1 MGAAA
6 GCEAALDFLFRFH
19 RLAKRT
25 QKIHPGWV
33 TTMGIRL
40 RLNLLITAAAGF
52 SLLLAGTLVI
62 RNYRRAV
69 GVETQASAQLVLGLL
84 NPMLGLPLSPA
95 EAASFQ
101 DHLTREIPALTEM
114 RHVRLEVFDRDGK
127 ALTSPQGSSDSET
140 NVPHWFL
147 RLVAPRPESHRL
159 LMSEGL
165 GSAGSIV
172 VTTDP
177 DDEAAE
183 EWTNTRD
190 VLLVIGLSFVVLW
203 ILVVWYVTHVLR
215 PMDELHE
222 AFEGFGRGQMVRAR
236 VFGAPELARI
246 NREFNEMAEALE
258 KAGSENHRL
267 TSRLIQLRDDER
279 RGIARELHDNLAQ
292 YLFAI
297 RTDAFAIGEGV
308 GKGESALVTAAA
320 RSISES
326 ASRMETIVREM
337 IRQLRPPVLDELG
350 LADALRDLITT
361 WRLRN
366 PGIKCTLHIEA
377 RLDEVSSATSLAIYH
392 VIQESLTNVAKHSRA
407 SAAMVTVREVDA
419 SGQQSVQVPTE
430 NAKLELVVE
439 DNGQV
444 INAAA
449 DASGL
454 GLVSMRERVE
464 TLGGRL
470 ESAYHSGRG
479 WEVIAELP
487 ASTSRDHVQVSR
499 ENNENPVGR

>member
-1 MGAAA
+1 
-6 GCEAALDFLFRFH
+6 
-19 RLAKRT
+19 
-25 QKIHPGWV
+25 
-33 TTMGIRL
+33 
-40 RLNLLITAAAGF
+40 
-52 SLLLAGTLVI
+52 
-62 RNYRRAV
+62 
-69 GVETQASAQLVLGLL
+69 
-84 NPMLGLPLSPA
+84 
-95 EAASFQ
+95 
-101 DHLTREIPALTEM
+101 M

-127 ALTSPQGSSDSET
+127 ALTSAQGSPNSET
-140 NVPHWFL
+140 NVPRWFL

-165 GSAGSIV
+165 DSAGYV
-172 VTTDP
+172 VLTTDP

-183 EWTNTRD
+183 QWTNTRD
-190 VLLVIGLSFVVLW
+190 VLLVIALSFVVLW
-203 ILVVWYVTHVLR
+203 ILVVRYVTHALR
-215 PMDELHE
+215 PMDELHG
-222 AFEGFGRGQMVRAR
+222 AFEAFGRGEKVRAR

-246 NREFNEMAEALE
+246 NSEFNEMAEALE

-267 TSRLIQLRDDER
+267 TNRLIQLRDDER

-308 GKGESALVTAAA
+308 GTGKSDLVTAAA

-337 IRQLRPPVLDELG
+337 IRQLRPIVLDELG
-350 LADALRDLITT
+350 LADALRDLVTT

-366 PGIKCTLHIEA
+366 PGIKCALNIDT
-377 RLDEVSSATSLAIYH
+377 RLDEVSSETSLAIYH

-407 SAAMVTVREVDA
+407 SAAMVTVREVNVSRKQSAEA
-419 SGQQSVQVPTE
+419 SME
-430 NAKLELVVE
+430 NAKLELIVE
-439 DNGQV
+439 DNGHV
-444 INAAA
+444 INEAA
-449 DASGL
+449 DRSGL
-454 GLVSMRERVE
+454 GLVGMRERVE

-487 ASTSRDHVQVSR
+487 AST
-499 ENNENPVGR
+499 G